1 MPRVRASNQASCQSV
16 DLFTLQPDSFL
27 TGAPNY
33 HMARLSWPKLGCGPS
48 AANGTGRVRFPR
60 ATSLRAGALH
70 RRGRLQQSI
79 EILVQLRQLIFAL
92 ANLVSDLVGAAVDSE
107 RLAHSRY

>member
-48 AANGTGRVRFPR
+48 AANGRLVEFGFPALRPFALGRYTAVDDCSNRSR
-60 ATSLRAGALH
+60 SWCNCASLSLRL
-70 RRGRLQQSI
+70 
-79 EILVQLRQLIFAL
+79 LI
-92 ANLVSDLVGAAVDSE
+92 S
-107 RLAHSRY
+107 